1 MAATV
6 KLLPSGKE
14 FTVASRETVLEA
26 GLRSGLSLPYG
37 CASGS
42 CGQCRARIVSGR
54 PRKLRFHDFV
64 PGVAD
69 KAAGYVLLCC
79 TGADSDLVVDL
90 REVGGVDE
98 IPYQEIQARAS
109 RMERVRDDVLVLRL
123 RTPRT
128 RALQFLSGQSV
139 SLSLP
144 GLPPRRCPIASCPCN
159 GSQLEFHIRH
169 VAGDAFCEHVFTR
182 LKPSQAI
189 QVSGPEGKLTFDKT
203 STRPVIFFAYDIGF
217 APVKSLVEFAISLES
232 EQSMALYWTAPPDG
246 GHYMGNLCRS
256 WADALDNFTYIPL
269 TSGEGCRTSE
279 RQRRDLSGVQRVLA
293 DHPDLSGH
301 DAYFAG
307 PQGLVSVARRLFTAN
322 GLPAKRFFA
331 ELPPYS

>member
-6 KLLPSGKE
+6 KLIPSGKE

-64 PGVAD
+64 PRAAD
-69 KAAGYVLLCC
+69 KAAGYALLCC
-79 TGADSDLVVDL
+79 TGADSDLVVEL
-90 REVGGVDE
+90 REISGVEE
-98 IPYQEIQARAS
+98 IPYQEIQARAT
-109 RMERVRDDVLVLRL
+109 RIERVRDDVLVLRL

-128 RALQFLSGQSV
+128 RALRFMSGQSV

-144 GLPPRRCPIASCPCN
+144 GLPPRHCPIASCPCN
-159 GSQLEFHIRH
+159 GTQLEFHIQR
-169 VAGDAFCEHVFTR
+169 VVGDAFCEHVFTR

-189 QVSGPEGKLTFDKT
+189 QVCGPQGKLTFDKT
-203 STRPVIFFAYDIGF
+203 STRPVIFFAHDTGF
-217 APVKSLVEFAISLES
+217 APVKSLVEYAISLEG
-232 EQSMALYWTAPPDG
+232 EQSMALYWTAPRDG
-246 GHYMGNLCRS
+246 GHYLDNLCRS
-256 WADALDNFTYIPL
+256 WADALDNFIYIPL
-269 TSGEGCRTSE
+269 TSCDGRRTAE
-279 RQRRDLSGVQRVLA
+279 RQRRDLSGVRRVLA

-301 DAYFAG
+301 DVYFAG
-307 PQGLVSVARRLFTAN
+307 PQGLASVARRLFTEHR
-322 GLPAKRFFA
+322 LPAKRFFA
-331 ELPPYS
+331 EVPRCS